1 MSVNGLNTSISA
13 LRTNQF
19 RLDVTANNVANVNTD
34 GFKAST
40 VTTADRAYINGI
52 GTGTQVTGT
61 YAPPRPGAMAVD
73 TAGAAA
79 NPTAQ
84 AQPVT
89 PTQGTAA
96 TQATQTRAAP
106 PPPLPPGPPPA
117 NAGAQSNMVELSN
130 TDLVTEMT
138 NMMSSRNAYSA
149 NTVMGRT
156 QQEVTQTLMDLRA

>member
-40 VTTADRAYINGI
+40 VTTSDKAYINDI

-61 YAPPRPGAMAVD
+61 YAPNRQGPMAVD
-73 TAGAAA
+73 ATGATAAGR
-79 NPTAQ
+79 N
-84 AQPVT
+84 
-89 PTQGTAA
+89 QGTPP
-96 TQATQTRAAP
+96 AP
-106 PPPLPPGPPPA
+106 PPGGPSPT
-117 NAGAQSNMVELSN
+117 NAGAQSAMTEQSN

-138 NMMSSRNAYSA
+138 NMMNSRNAYGV
-149 NTVMGRT
+149 NTTMGRT
-156 QQEVTQTLMDLRA
+156 QQEVTQTLMDLKA